1 MTELGRFAN
10 GIIRRKVG
18 QLIGR
23 YGFKEQ
29 DREQLE
35 QELTLR
41 LLNSLR
47 SFDPKQSHRNA
58 FVTTIVE
65 RNVATIIR
73 DRQAE
78 KRDDRN
84 VSSLNV
90 TCRNGE
96 FGPVELAQLIGQS
109 EVDAQRGRQTRTHE
123 QVVDLGN
130 DIADI
135 VARLPADLRDLAE
148 QLKTKS
154 LVQIARETGVTRAS
168 LRKHFDQL
176 REIFE
181 KAGLRLHL

>member
-1 MTELGRFAN
+1 MTDLGRFEH
-10 GIIRRKVG
+10 GIIRRKAG

-35 QELTLR
+35 QELTMR

-47 SFDPKQSHRNA
+47 SFDPEQSHRNA

-90 TCRNGE
+90 LCRNGE
-96 FGPVELAQLIGQS
+96 FGPVELAQLIDQS
-109 EVDAQRGRQTRTHE
+109 EVDAQRGRKTRTHE
-123 QVVDLGN
+123 QVVDLGSDVT
-130 DIADI
+130 DILAS
-135 VARLPADLRDLAE
+135 LPVELRVLAE
-148 QLKTKS
+148 QLKSKS

-168 LRKHFDQL
+168 LRKQVDHL

-181 KAGLRLHL
+181 RAGMRLHL